1 MTADAASPSPFPDGV
16 IASRASRATGS
27 LPSRRP
33 AAAGWGLPRPRAS
46 GGMAF
51 ERRTMKG
58 TSRSEALLRNLGLL
72 GAAGVVA
79 AAAMAGC
86 GGKPQPAGAVRIVL
100 AEAPVTFDPQRVN
113 DEATRTVLGHFY
125 EPLVDFDADLS
136 LRPRLALK
144 WSSPSDTEWRLV
156 LREGVVFHDG
166 RPLGA
171 EDVKA
176 TLDRARRL
184 VEGFVTE
191 SDIHDVTEVRALD
204 ARTVSV
210 TTRRP
215 CPLFLARLT
224 RLLVLPRDTGDSEIY
239 QPVGTGPWVFDGG
252 ATGPAGGPI
261 RGRRFERYWGNRPE
275 AAEFRIEAEP
285 EEAGREKALLS
296 GADVV
301 VPFPRSALDASGRSR
316 GPFHVVRRPTL
327 TTVFLAFRV
336 AAGFRGEASP
346 FRDVRLRRAVSLAL
360 DRERLVRDALD
371 GDATPLWQLAP
382 PGIVGHDVAIARA
395 GPDHEAARRLL
406 AEAGFPDGV
415 SSRIHADPARERVA
429 REVARQLAPAGI
441 RLEVVVEPWDDL
453 FRSQVFGIAPVAL
466 WSAVHTAGHASG
478 FFESYFHSA
487 GPDSVFG
494 GENSSRYSD
503 PEVDALIDRA
513 SGSVL
518 REERERLLAAVRA
531 RALSDLPYV
540 PLYSP
545 LRVYGVRDGVSFSPR
560 LDEAVFASDVRRT
573 AR

>member
-1 MTADAASPSPFPDGV
+1 MGF
-16 IASRASRATGS
+16 
-27 LPSRRP
+27 
-33 AAAGWGLPRPRAS
+33 
-46 GGMAF
+46 
-51 ERRTMKG
+51 
-58 TSRSEALLRNLGLL
+58 SRSGALLRSLGLL
-72 GAAGVVA
+72 GAAGVLAAVA
-79 AAAMAGC
+79 FPAC
-86 GGKPQPAGAVRIVL
+86 RERPQPERPVRIVL
-100 AEAPVTFDPQRVN
+100 AGAPLTFDPQRVS
-113 DEATRTVLGHFY
+113 DERIRNVLGHFL

-144 WSSPSDTEWRLV
+144 WWSPSDTEWRFV
-156 LREGVVFHDG
+156 LRDGVVFHDG
-166 RPLGA
+166 RPFGA

-191 SDIHDVTEVRALD
+191 SDIHDVAEVRVLD
-204 ARTVSV
+204 ERTVSV

-215 CPLFLARLT
+215 RPLFLARLT
-224 RLLVLPRDTGDSEIY
+224 RLLVLPRDTGDSEVY
-239 QPVGTGPWVFDGG
+239 EPVGTGPWVFAGG
-252 ATGPAGGPI
+252 SAGGSRGPI
-261 RGRRFERYWGNRPE
+261 RGRRFDRYWGRKPD
-275 AAEFRIEAEP
+275 AAEMRIESEP
-285 EEAGREKALLS
+285 DEAGREKALLS
-296 GADVV
+296 GADVA
-301 VPFPRSALDASGRSR
+301 VPFPRSAVDVSGRSR

-360 DRERLVRDALD
+360 DRELLVRDALD
-371 GDATPLWQLAP
+371 GDGAPLWQLAS
-382 PGIVGHDVAIARA
+382 PGIVGHDVGIARP
-395 GPDHEAARRLL
+395 GPDVAAARRLV
-406 AEAGFPDGV
+406 AEAGFPHGV

-453 FRSQVFGIAPVAL
+453 FRSQLFGISPVAL
-466 WSAVHTAGHASG
+466 WSAAHTAGRASG
-478 FFESYFHSA
+478 FYESFLHTTA
-487 GPDSVFG
+487 ADTVFG
-494 GENSSRYSD
+494 AENSSRYSD

-513 SGSVL
+513 AGTVL

-540 PLYSP
+540 PLFSP
-545 LRVYGVRDGVSFSPR
+545 VRVYGVRDGVKFVPR